1 MRTVLPALEASSE
14 YYRHV
19 AYGNDL
25 VTDPY
30 DSIEA
35 MNWVGRSWS
44 FGSCH
49 EVTRS

>member
-1 MRTVLPALEASSE
+1 MRTVPPALEASSE
-14 YYRHV
+14 HDPHV
-19 AYGNDL
+19 AHGNNL
-25 VTDPY
+25 VTDPN
-30 DSIEA
+30 SIEA